1 MKSILDILDA
11 MIDSGIAGYYVVLED
26 NDDEL

>member
-11 MIDSGIAGYYVVLED
+11 MIDSGIAGHYIVLED
-26 NDDEL
+26 DDDEL